1 MLKNVQKDNKLKQ
14 KSYFCILLYNLQSRP
29 YAVDRNQLFKRE
41 EEKTHLKTYFSLSNQ
56 RFNLL

>member
-1 MLKNVQKDNKLKQ
+1 MHVQRDKISFMLKNVQKDNKLKQ

-41 EEKTHLKTYFSLSNQ
+41 EEKTY
-56 RFNLL
+56 